1 MPLINDFAGIE
12 ILFLYCLKSSSS
24 HSNNLNS
31 PELSEVQVPKN
42 SLENIRWATA
52 TACVDQNTCNESST
66 TLLKLHVYRQ
76 IYG

>member
-1 MPLINDFAGIE
+1 MPLINDFAGVE
-12 ILFLYCLKSSSS
+12 MLLLYSLKSSSS
-24 HSNNLNS
+24 HSKTLNS

-52 TACVDQNTCNESST
+52 TACVDQYTCNESST

-76 IYG
+76 VYG